1 MDELGPAT
9 EHEMVL
15 AFLQAEVD
23 APRWRDRYAWAL
35 QQIGA
40 TRALIDRPDLT
51 SDAENAKRI
60 DILRRVRGYRG
71 NEYLFRGFPLDT
83 TWRHVR
89 LPPVQFD
96 LLRHCTGAP
105 EFIQLSRGTRRVVDA
120 AANLDQFKTPTSQNI
135 RAVVQALKKG
145 QSYPPMVA
153 VDSGEGELLLV
164 EGYTRATAY
173 AALRPPRPVEF
184 FIGTSPNIRRWAFY

>member
-1 MDELGPAT
+1 MDDFGPAT

-40 TRALIDRPDLT
+40 TRALVDRPDLT

-60 DILRRVRGYRG
+60 AILGGVRGYRG
-71 NEYLFRGFPLDT
+71 NVYLFRGFPLDT
-83 TWRHVR
+83 TWRRVR
-89 LPPVQFD
+89 LPPVQCD
-96 LLRHCTGAP
+96 LLRQCTGAP
-105 EFIQLSRGTRRVVDA
+105 EFIELSRGTRRVVDA
-120 AANLDQFKTPTSQNI
+120 AANLDQFRTPTSQNV
-135 RAVVQALKKG
+135 RSVVQALKKG
-145 QSYPPMVA
+145 QTYPPLIA
-153 VDSGEGELLLV
+153 VDSAEGELLLV

-184 FIGTSPNIRRWAFY
+184 FLVVSPNIRRWAFY